1 MKPAKP
7 ANQTAP
13 KPAKP
18 ASEPAPAVK
27 PAKPASEKAPAPKPK
42 PTKKLAWPGST
53 LLSPVPAVLVSCGGS
68 GDWKP
73 NIITIAWVGTVC
85 STPPLVSVSI
95 RPERHSYEII
105 RSTGEFVINIPT
117 EALAKATD
125 LCGVLSGRG
134 HDKFAETGL
143 TAAPAIHI
151 KPPIIQ
157 ECPLNLECRVR
168 SEHPLGSHTMF
179 IAEVVGVQV
188 SETFVDEKG
197 KLSLDKKGLLAYAHG
212 HYYALGRCLGHFGF
226 AVRRKPG
233 PIVRK

>member
-7 ANQTAP
+7 SPAKPAATSSPAADQA

-18 ASEPAPAVK
+18 V
-27 PAKPASEKAPAPKPK
+27 AKPG
-42 PTKKLAWPGST
+42 KKLAWPGST
-53 LLSPVPAVLVSCGGS
+53 LLSPVPAVMVSCGGT
-68 GDWKP
+68 GTWKP
-73 NIITIAWVGTVC
+73 NIITLAWVGTVC
-85 STPPLVSVSI
+85 STPPLVSISI

-117 EALAKATD
+117 EALARATD
-125 LCGVLSGRG
+125 LCGVISGRD
-134 HDKFAETGL
+134 HDKFTEAGL
-143 TAAPAIHI
+143 TAAPAIQV
-151 KPPIIQ
+151 KAPIIRD
-157 ECPLNLECRVR
+157 CPLNLECRVR

-188 SETFVDEKG
+188 SDSFVDEKG